1 MLTDNIKII
10 EENAISML
18 RMIHKQE
25 RESFDDIKDY
35 LSEIFMAQR
44 TALSEPALKQM
55 TRFVMNLVKGYDIT
69 RQNADSVI
77 LTTLSNVGMKAL
89 VEEYKETIK

>member
-10 EENAISML
+10 EENSISML

-25 RESFDDIKDY
+25 RESFDDVKEYIH
-35 LSEIFMAQR
+35 EIFLAQR

-55 TRFVMNLVKGYDIT
+55 TRFVMNLIKGYDIT
-69 RQNADSVI
+69 RQNADSVL
-77 LTTLSNVGMKAL
+77 LTAISNVGMKAL
-89 VEEYKETIK
+89 VEEYKESIK